1 MLSAVHLMSTMS
13 YDRILGVSPWFGL
26 VGQGLMGFLG
36 ILAGLFITLFASNP
50 ESGFI
55 WSTLSESVGLG

>member
-1 MLSAVHLMSTMS
+1 MSTMS

-36 ILAGLFITLFASNP
+36 ILAGHFSSLCLHRIRSLVS
-50 ESGFI
+50 
-55 WSTLSESVGLG
+55 LGMVFGVCWAWDSI